1 MSFVVNPWNFIRS
14 MKSVDQ
20 WSNVLNANIAGTT
33 RAGFKQSDLMFGG
46 GKVSYTMRPYF
57 NPKAGIQI
65 GEQALQVDHTSVNF
79 GGGSLTGSDSVTHLA
94 ISGMGFFRVAP
105 APGANP
111 ANDIRYT
118 RDGEFRV
125 QVGTNRLINNDGLYV
140 LDTAG
145 NAVVVNTG
153 TEKADILA
161 NVSIATFGDDQGLA
175 YDPMRGSTYFMRTN
189 SSGAETV
196 TLSAA
201 AVGIGTILTN
211 TLEASNVNLA
221 DQLARLNTSEKFFE
235 ALTKQLTVYLDNI
248 DQSLRL
254 FR

>member
-14 MKSVDQ
+14 MKSVDD

-57 NPKAGIQI
+57 NPRAGIQI
-65 GEQALQVDHTSVNF
+65 GEQALQVDHTFVNF
-79 GGGSLTGSDSVTHLA
+79 GGGSLTASDSVTHLA
-94 ISGMGFFRVAP
+94 INGMGFFRVAP
-105 APGANP
+105 APGGNP

-145 NAVVVNTG
+145 NAVVVNPG

-161 NVSIATFGDDQGLA
+161 NVSLATFGDEQGLA

-189 SSGAETV
+189 SSGTETV

-221 DQLARLNTSEKFFE
+221 NQLAMLNTSEKFFE

-248 DQSLRL
+248 DQGLRL